1 MLSKS
6 LLKSKLGARAFSQAP
21 VQVDFSLIQSQSKQ
35 LYDNIEEAYDDD
47 GLGVMVVN
55 NIPGFKEK
63 RERLL
68 PLAQKLGNLN
78 DEKKARME
86 TPEWHYSVG
95 WSHGKEKFMGMPD
108 LFKGSFYANPIYDE
122 YQSHIDENGNRT
134 TYQNIW
140 PNEDV
145 PGIEQAFKGL
155 GGFING
161 VGIEVAKNLDLY
173 IKARESRYETG
184 KLERILSESHKTI
197 GRLLHY
203 FPVKQ
208 EDVHEDMQWCG
219 WHNDHGTLT
228 GLVSA
233 MYLDQDGKEV
243 S

>member
-1 MLSKS
+1 
-6 LLKSKLGARAFSQAP
+6 
-21 VQVDFSLIQSQSKQ
+21 
-35 LYDNIEEAYDDD
+35 
-47 GLGVMVVN
+47 
-55 NIPGFKEK
+55 
-63 RERLL
+63 
-68 PLAQKLGNLN
+68 
-78 DEKKARME
+78 
-86 TPEWHYSVG
+86 
-95 WSHGKEKFMGMPD
+95 
-108 LFKGSFYANPIYDE
+108 
-122 YQSHIDENGNRT
+122 
-134 TYQNIW
+134 
-140 PNEDV
+140 
-145 PGIEQAFKGL
+145 
-155 GGFING
+155 
-161 VGIEVAKNLDLY
+161 LDLY